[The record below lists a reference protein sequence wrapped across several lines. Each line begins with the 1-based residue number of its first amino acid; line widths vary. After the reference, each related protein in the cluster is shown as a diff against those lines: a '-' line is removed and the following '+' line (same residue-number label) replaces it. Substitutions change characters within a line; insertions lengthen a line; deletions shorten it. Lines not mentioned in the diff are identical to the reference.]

1 MNYFFRGRFKID
13 LEKYITRYQLA
24 FQSINR
30 SVNNMIKQHVHT
42 DITTD
47 QFTILQ
53 FIHQEE
59 KVTATEIA
67 QHFGLGKS
75 AITAYVNRLMQ
86 KDLLQRERNDRD
98 RRIIYLS
105 LTEHGKKVVTITEK
119 EIHYFIEEKLT
130 HFDMKEV
137 EKFLHAL
144 ERLSDL
150 MEAEERNKE

>member
-1 MNYFFRGRFKID
+1 
-13 LEKYITRYQLA
+13 
-24 FQSINR
+24 
-30 SVNNMIKQHVHT
+30 MIKQHVHT

-47 QFTILQ
+47 QFIILQ
-53 FIHQEE
+53 FIYQRE

-67 QHFGLGKS
+67 QHFGLAKS

-86 KDLLQRERNDRD
+86 KNLLQRERNEED

-105 LTEHGKKVVTITEK
+105 LTEHGTKVVTVTEK
-119 EIHYFIEEKLT
+119 EIHQFIEEKLA
-130 HFDMKEV
+130 HFDRKEV

-150 MEAEERNKE
+150 MEMDDWLVE

>member
-1 MNYFFRGRFKID
+1 
-13 LEKYITRYQLA
+13 
-24 FQSINR
+24 
-30 SVNNMIKQHVHT
+30 MIKQHVHT

-47 QFTILQ
+47 QFIILQ
-53 FIHQEE
+53 FIYQRE

-67 QHFGLGKS
+67 QHFGLAKS

-86 KDLLQRERNDRD
+86 KNLLQRERNEED

-105 LTEHGKKVVTITEK
+105 LTEHGTKVVTVTEK
-119 EIHYFIEEKLT
+119 EIHQFIEEKLA
-130 HFDMKEV
+130 HFDRKEV

-150 MEAEERNKE
+150 MEMDEWLVE

>member
-1 MNYFFRGRFKID
+1 
-13 LEKYITRYQLA
+13 
-24 FQSINR
+24 
-30 SVNNMIKQHVHT
+30 MIKQHVHT

-53 FIHQEE
+53 FIYQGE

-67 QHFGLGKS
+67 QHLGLGKS
-75 AITAYVNRLMQ
+75 AITAYVNRLTQ
-86 KDLLQRERNDRD
+86 KNLLQRDRNEQD

-105 LTEHGKKVVTITEK
+105 LTEHGTKVVRVTEK
-119 EIHYFIEEKLT
+119 EIHQFIEEKLA

-150 MEAEERNKE
+150 MEMDERLDE